1 MSWLRR
7 VVNTFRRAPLDR
19 DIDREIA
26 FHIREREEDLRA
38 GGVSSQ
44 EAGRRARIQF
54 GNHLVQRERTQD
66 VDVTAWLDSLLR
78 NVRHAVRALIHA
90 PGFSLTVVLTLAFG
104 IGANSAV
111 FSAMD
116 AVLLRPL
123 PFRDPDQ
130 LMSLTQTTERT
141 GESEAATVRV
151 LDWNR
156 LSATFQ
162 GITGHMME
170 DVSDTTTDQPE
181 RVRRAT
187 VLPRFLAVWG
197 IEPLLGRG
205 FTEAEHRLG
214 GPAAILISERYWR
227 RRFGADPSVLGKSV
241 RMAGRSY
248 PIVGVLPA
256 SFMFPERDTDWW
268 VPQWIDAPW
277 ALARGYR
284 GQIAIGRLK
293 PEATLAQARNDL
305 AAVQRRLG
313 EQHPATDRD
322 VRPIIVPFKETIV
335 GSVRGSLWLLFGA
348 VSVLLLIA
356 CTNIASLML
365 ARATRR
371 EQEVAVRFSL
381 GASRASVIAQL
392 LTESAVLAF
401 AGAAGGLLV
410 AAGASAAFRL
420 LAPDIPR
427 LEDAVIN
434 TRTLLYTTA
443 SMVIV
448 ALLCGL
454 MPALRSTRGTAALAG
469 SGRTQVSA
477 GHSLQWLLVGV
488 QMTLAVTLL
497 TDAGLLV
504 RSFDKLLHVDPGFDA
519 SHVLT
524 FRVSATFGEEQ
535 DYNRTVQRI
544 NRTLEAVSAL
554 PGVEAAATTLSL
566 SGLPGEVQI
575 EFKLA
580 EARDPTEPLLI
591 ADSRLVSPDYF
602 RTMRIR
608 LLAGEPCRA
617 VTTAEGTSEVLVNRS
632 FADRYLGGRPPIG
645 LHIAGVTPDRI
656 VGVVADARERG
667 VDQNPVPT
675 VYGCFSAATP
685 MPWYVVRTSGDPLAA
700 APAIRQTINQLEPLR
715 SVYDIAPLDDRIG
728 NTRAQN
734 RLRTLTLAL
743 FAVTALSLSCLGI
756 YGTLSYIVSLRR
768 REVGLRLALGAARS
782 GIVRQFVAQSLWIS
796 AVACGCGVALS
807 IAFTTLLSGMLYG
820 VTRFDPTTLSSVVL
834 VVLAVTTLASLVPA
848 SRAAFVQPMRALRE
862 E

>member
-1 MSWLRR
+1 
-7 VVNTFRRAPLDR
+7 
-19 DIDREIA
+19 
-26 FHIREREEDLRA
+26 
-38 GGVSSQ
+38 
-44 EAGRRARIQF
+44 
-54 GNHLVQRERTQD
+54 
-66 VDVTAWLDSLLR
+66 
-78 NVRHAVRALIHA
+78 
-90 PGFSLTVVLTLAFG
+90 
-104 IGANSAV
+104 
-111 FSAMD
+111 MD

-130 LMSLTQTTERT
+130 LMWLTQTTDRT
-141 GESEAATVRV
+141 GDSEAATVRV

-156 LSATFQ
+156 LTTTFQ

-170 DVSDTTTDQPE
+170 DVSDTTGDQPE

-187 VLPRFLAVWG
+187 VLPRFFDVWG
-197 IEPLLGRG
+197 IEPLLGRE

-227 RRFGADPSVLGKSV
+227 RRFGADPYVLNKSV
-241 RMAGRSY
+241 RMAGRAY

-268 VPQWIDAPW
+268 VPQWVDAPW

-293 PEATLAQARNDL
+293 PEATLAQARDDL

-313 EQHPATDRD
+313 EQYPSTDRD
-322 VRPIIVPFKETIV
+322 VRPIVVAFKEEIV
-335 GSVRGSLWLLFGA
+335 GDVRGSLWLLFGA

-356 CTNIASLML
+356 CTNIASLLL

-381 GASRASVIAQL
+381 GASRATVIAQL

-401 AGAAGGLLV
+401 AGGAAGLLV
-410 AAGASAAFRL
+410 ATGASAAFRL
-420 LAPDIPR
+420 LASDIPR
-427 LEDAVIN
+427 LEDAALN
-434 TRTLLYTTA
+434 TRMLLYTMA
-443 SMVIV
+443 STVIV

-454 MPALRSTRGTAALAG
+454 MPALRSTRGTAALG
-469 SGRTQVSA
+469 DSGRTQVSA
-477 GHSLQWLLVGV
+477 RHSLQWLLVGV

-497 TDAGLLV
+497 TGAGLLV
-504 RSFDKLLHVDPGFDA
+504 RSFDKLSRVDPGFDA

-566 SGLPGEVQI
+566 SGLPGAVPI
-575 EFKLA
+575 EFALA
-580 EARDPTEPLLI
+580 EERVGTQAPLI

-602 RTMRIR
+602 QTMRIP
-608 LLAGEPCRA
+608 LLAGEGCRP
-617 VTTAEGTSEVLVNRS
+617 VTTAGHRYLSSGSIDVGMSEVLVNRS
-632 FADRYLGGRPPIG
+632 FADRYLSGRTPIG

-667 VDQNPVPT
+667 VDQHPAPT

-685 MPWYVVRTSGDPLAA
+685 MPWFVVRTSGDPLAA
-700 APAIRQTINQLEPLR
+700 VPAIRRTINQLEPLR
-715 SVYDIAPLDDRIG
+715 SVYDIAALDERIG
-728 NTRAQN
+728 DTHAQN
-734 RLRTLTLAL
+734 RLRTLALVL
-743 FAVTALSLSCLGI
+743 FAGTALSLSCLGI

-782 GIVRQFVAQSLWIS
+782 GIVRHFVALGLRI
-796 AVACGCGVALS
+796 AVVACGCGLALS

-820 VTRFDPTTLSSVVL
+820 VTRFDVTTLSSVVL
-834 VVLAVTTLASLVPA
+834 VVLTVATLASLVPA
-848 SRAAFVQPMRALRE
+848 ARAAFVQPMRALRE
-862 E
+862 G